1 MDRLRIK
8 DTLDRIDKSYEPG
21 TLAWVKRKRPKEWR
35 KMIALETEITRLSF
49 QGDEVKLVKVL
60 NEYEAFVLEMVKVF
74 RTPKEETGSLFLNL
88 QG

>member
-49 QGDEVKLVKVL
+49 QGDEVKLVNTL
-60 NEYEAFVLEMVKVF
+60 NEYETFVLEMVRAF
-74 RTPKEETGSLFLNL
+74 RPPTEKTGGLFLNL